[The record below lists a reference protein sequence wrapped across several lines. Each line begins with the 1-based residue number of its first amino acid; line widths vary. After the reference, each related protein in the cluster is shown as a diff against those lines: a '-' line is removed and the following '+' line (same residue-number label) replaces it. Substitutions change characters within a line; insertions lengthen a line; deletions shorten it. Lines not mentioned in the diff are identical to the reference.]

1 MIFLKF
7 FDIIYIENEKKD
19 RKLLRFIGHYGCL
32 QETNEIAL
40 EATSLEA
47 ANSYLHECACE
58 SYNNYI
64 YNKYINE
71 EDKYKINKAHKE
83 NIENIE
89 YWAEPFNCLNP
100 EHSAILKAQE
110 NEFWRV

>member
-40 EATSLEA
+40 EATSLES

-64 YNKYINE
+64 CNEYVSE
-71 EDKYKINKAHKE
+71 EDECEADE
-83 NIENIE
+83 ECEESIE
-89 YWAEPFNCLNP
+89 YWVEPFNCLNP

>member
-1 MIFLKF
+1 MIFSEI

-40 EATSLEA
+40 EATSLES

-83 NIENIE
+83 NIE
-89 YWAEPFNCLNP
+89 YWVEPFNYLNP
-100 EHSAILKAQE
+100 EHCAILKAQE